1 MRSLLAGNRYTVETS
16 SRYFPNINLEE
27 ALAQCFRIA
36 YERNTS
42 AAIRELREIGE
53 RKLIR

>member
-53 RKLIR
+53 RKLIK

>member
-1 MRSLLAGNRYTVETS
+1 MRSLLVGDRYTVETS

-27 ALAQCFRIA
+27 AIAQCFRIG